1 MKKLSLIVVSL
12 SIISLFTQCVDP
24 GDKKLKNPSTG
35 FKYYLANDTTK
46 EENPDT
52 VIVSKSL
59 TFEATDF
66 DGADYYS
73 VFIGSYKLGIDD
85 GTNLEKNDDTKVFS
99 ITLEAKNTPGTYK
112 IYMVATNVNL
122 TTGKI
127 KKVVDSTKSIVVI
140 DPTLAQAL
148 ITDFKISQAGKTING
163 PTSKGL
169 SLGSLKVLF
178 PITPNI
184 TADSILYEDVN
195 PKYSAIFRSVIFDY
209 KATSDLI
216 YINDSTNQESYSP
229 LSLNT
234 AKGNYIFKGCKIKI
248 QSKDGTATKIYPIAV
263 RYLKL

>member
-12 SIISLFTQCVDP
+12 SIISLFTQCREEV
-24 GDKKLKNPSTG
+24 KNPSTG
-35 FKYYLANDTTK
+35 YKYYIASDTTK
-46 EENPDT
+46 KENPET
-52 VIVSKSL
+52 VINTQTIV
-59 TFEATDF
+59 FEATNF

-73 VFIGSYKLGIDD
+73 VYIGSYNI
-85 GTNLEKNDDTKVFS
+85 GTDEGVNLEKNQDTKIFS
-99 ITLEAKNTPGTYK
+99 ITHDAINTPGTYK
-112 IYMVATNVNL
+112 IYMVATNVDL
-122 TTGKI
+122 ASGKI